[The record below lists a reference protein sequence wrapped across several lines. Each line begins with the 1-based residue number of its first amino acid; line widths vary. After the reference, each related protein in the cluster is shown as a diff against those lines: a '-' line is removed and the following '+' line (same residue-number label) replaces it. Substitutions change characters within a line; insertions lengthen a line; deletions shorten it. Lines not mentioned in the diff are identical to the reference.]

1 MKELNQTLTE
11 QVEQYQ
17 SKNRES
23 LISNS
28 SSSSGSSTETVIIT
42 SVHMEQIRKLT
53 SQVETLRKEN
63 ADLIE
68 KFDYEKQELYT
79 IIEQLREDVHELDKT
94 KELYIGMNCQCH
106 SLI

>member
-1 MKELNQTLTE
+1 MKEANQTLT
-11 QVEQYQ
+11 QQLDQYQ

-23 LISNS
+23 LGSNSS

-53 SQVETLRKEN
+53 SQVEHLRKEN

-79 IIEQLREDVHELDKT
+79 IIEQLRDDVQELDKT
-94 KELYIGMNCQCH
+94 KELYIGTTDR
-106 SLI
+106 